1 VTGFSQTPFTTR
13 YHDAKRNEQ
22 AIMRAHISK
31 ACADEDSDCEDV
43 DVQALLRMDVP
54 DHLPGS
60 PLCPLHVMHQS
71 GGRSICPSHGT
82 RKTMLN
88 QALKRKSKVGGPRA
102 SLVWSKREPEIVF
115 DSGDG
120 SGSGSGRY

>member
-1 VTGFSQTPFTTR
+1 MTGFSQTPFATR
-13 YHDAKRNEQ
+13 YHDTKLNEQ

-31 ACADEDSDCEDV
+31 ARAEEDSDCEDV
-43 DVQALLRMDVP
+43 DAEALLRMDVP

-60 PLCPLHVMHQS
+60 PLCPLHAMHKS
-71 GGRSICPSHGT
+71 GGKSICPLHGS
-82 RKTMLN
+82 RKTMLD
-88 QALKRKSKVGGPRA
+88 QALKRRSKVGGPRA

-120 SGSGSGRY
+120 SGRY